1 MLKIQICQ
9 NNNSSVYPEDIK
21 ETILMQEVIQAA
33 EEDSENPRN
42 LRMIEKR
49 GKTFPTDIKVR
60 RKHRN

>member
-1 MLKIQICQ
+1 
-9 NNNSSVYPEDIK
+9 
-21 ETILMQEVIQAA
+21 MQEVIQAA

-60 RKHRN
+60 RKHRNWL